1 MDIPTAG
8 KIAGKGGV
16 FWSVE
21 SCSPLLHGLLGESEE
36 AEISGGGGTLL
47 PFQQILRRYVDM
59 TFVKNTH
66 THTHTH
72 THTTL

>member
-21 SCSPLLHGLLGESEE
+21 SCSPLLRGFLGESEE
-36 AEISGGGGTLL
+36 AEISGEGAHCS
-47 PFQQILRRYVDM
+47 PFNK
-59 TFVKNTH
+59 F
-66 THTHTH
+66 
-72 THTTL
+72 